1 MATIETGVFLFMIIF
16 SFGFMI
22 WAAMRS
28 AGLMTNALRLVSIVS
43 FFGLALF
50 ISSGYGVSA
59 TSTETINTT
68 LINPLTG
75 NLVGVTDT
83 VTSHDVLIPEGS
95 EGAWMGYV
103 FLCFAFISMALMVR
117 DQWRV
122 AFN

>member
-1 MATIETGVFLFMIIF
+1 MIIF

>member
-59 TSTETINTT
+59 TSTETINTS